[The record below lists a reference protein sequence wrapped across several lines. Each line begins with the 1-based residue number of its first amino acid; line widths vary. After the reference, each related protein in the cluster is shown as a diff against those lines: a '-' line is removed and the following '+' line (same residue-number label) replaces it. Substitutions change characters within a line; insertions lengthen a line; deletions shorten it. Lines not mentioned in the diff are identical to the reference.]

1 MFDDLEP
8 RPKRIFQIGQ
18 DLSEMSLDEIDE
30 TVADLEA
37 EIQRLKVERSS
48 KSASLD
54 AAQAFF
60 KK

>member
-1 MFDDLEP
+1 
-8 RPKRIFQIGQ
+8 
-18 DLSEMSLDEIDE
+18 MSLDEIDE

-54 AAQAFF
+54 DAQAFF